1 MTTIEERLR
10 ANAALVEQAL
20 MARAATVPSL
30 AALGSDGDLATL
42 LRAEDYSLM
51 AGGKRIRP
59 MLTLESC
66 RALGGKTEAALPF
79 GCAVEMIHTYSLIHD
94 DLPCMDDD
102 DLRRGKPTSHKV
114 FGEATAIL
122 AGDGLLTDA
131 FSVVAANEHVG
142 ETARLGAIRIL
153 ALAAGSAGM
162 VGGQMMDMEGE
173 TRRLPL
179 ETLCSLHARKTGAM
193 IRASVQLGALA
204 AGCEEGGE
212 AWQALTHYAECVGL
226 AFQVVDDVL
235 DVTADPALL
244 GKSMGKDQN
253 AQKTTF
259 LSYYSV
265 EDAAAYARALT
276 DEACETV
283 RSFDTDG
290 VLCELARY
298 LAARVY

>member
-1 MTTIEERLR
+1 MMTIDERLH

-20 MARAATVPSL
+20 TARTETVGSL
-30 AALGSDGDLATL
+30 AALSEDGTLATL

-59 MLTLESC
+59 TLAIETC
-66 RALGGKTEAALPF
+66 RALGGCVEDALPF

-94 DLPCMDDD
+94 DLPCMDND

-131 FSVVAANEHVG
+131 FSVVAANGRVS
-142 ETARLGAIRIL
+142 ETVRLSAVRIL
-153 ALAAGSAGM
+153 AAAAGSTGM
-162 VGGQMMDMEGE
+162 VGGQVMDMEGE
-173 TRRLPL
+173 TKQLAL
-179 ETLCSLHARKTGAM
+179 DTLHALHARKTGAM

-204 AGCEEGGE
+204 AGCAEGSE
-212 AWQALTHYAECVGL
+212 AWQALTLYAERIGL

-235 DVTADPALL
+235 DATADPALL
-244 GKSMGKDQN
+244 GKSVGKDQN

-259 LSYYSV
+259 LTYDSV
-265 EDAAAYARALT
+265 DDAVAYARELT
-276 DEACETV
+276 DEACEVV
-283 RSFDTDG
+283 RPFDKDG
-290 VLCELARY
+290 VLAELARY
-298 LAARVY
+298 LAQRVY